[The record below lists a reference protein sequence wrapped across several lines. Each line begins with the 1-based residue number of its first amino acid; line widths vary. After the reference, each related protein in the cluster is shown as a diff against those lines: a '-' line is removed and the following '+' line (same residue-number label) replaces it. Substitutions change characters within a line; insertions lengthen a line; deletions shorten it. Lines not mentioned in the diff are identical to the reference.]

1 MFMYIDVNWNV
12 TLNCLL
18 TRSRRRRA
26 RELKDIMGHHDGLSS
41 DDEENQSEIAKYNV
55 EKGGTFT
62 HNFLCWLMTVTK
74 CSIDLI
80 QPIYNWLWMYERWTF
95 PFWYGRNDWPIDS
108 HVCWDQWR
116 CLLLWGSAHL
126 MLLFFSG
133 LRDYTPM
140 RHVQEYD
147 FLCIVIKLDS
157 HFMNSN
163 RDEIHFRAFNLLY
176 K

>member
-1 MFMYIDVNWNV
+1 MSDRIAGVQMFLYIVVNGNV
-12 TLNCLL
+12 TPNCLL

-80 QPIYNWLWMYERWTF
+80 RPIYN
-95 PFWYGRNDWPIDS
+95 
-108 HVCWDQWR
+108 
-116 CLLLWGSAHL
+116 
-126 MLLFFSG
+126 
-133 LRDYTPM
+133 
-140 RHVQEYD
+140 
-147 FLCIVIKLDS
+147 
-157 HFMNSN
+157 
-163 RDEIHFRAFNLLY
+163 
-176 K
+176 